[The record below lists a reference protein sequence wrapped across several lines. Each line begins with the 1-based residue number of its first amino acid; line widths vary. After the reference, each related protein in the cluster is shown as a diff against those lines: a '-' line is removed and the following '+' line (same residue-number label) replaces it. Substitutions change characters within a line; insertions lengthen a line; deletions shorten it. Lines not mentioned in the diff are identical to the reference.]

1 MDDLLS
7 GAAVLNDLTQYLS
20 DTRARPERNEV
31 LMQLFC
37 FRSSLDCLMWPAVL
51 FNLFKRAALNALLIV
66 TSFPP

>member
-1 MDDLLS
+1 MDALLS

-20 DTRARPERNEV
+20 DTRALAREEWSFNAIIVVPLV
-31 LMQLFC
+31 ACL
-37 FRSSLDCLMWPAVL
+37 LDVL